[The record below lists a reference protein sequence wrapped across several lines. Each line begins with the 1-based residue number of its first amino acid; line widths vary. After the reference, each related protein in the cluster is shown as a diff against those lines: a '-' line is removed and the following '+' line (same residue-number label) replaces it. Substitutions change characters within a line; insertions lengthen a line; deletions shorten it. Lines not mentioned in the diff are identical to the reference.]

1 MNKTERLSFIE
12 SLIKQKSVGRVE
24 VDAAG
29 IEEEKTLALAN
40 DSDSS
45 IEDEENK
52 GSFISPALVEATEKL
67 RPMRED
73 GEESFLLTAKEKSI
87 LCQELGKQKL
97 FSGLKVAQVVGDEEK
112 IDLDSINLEELIN
125 FANAS

>member
-12 SLIKQKSVGRVE
+12 NLIKNKSVGRVE

-29 IEEEKTLALAN
+29 IEEEKNLALAN

-45 IEDEENK
+45 IEDEEN
-52 GSFISPALVEATEKL
+52 SPFVSPALVGATEKL

-87 LCQELGKQKL
+87 LCRELGKQKL
-97 FSGLKVAQVVGDEEK
+97 FSGLKVAQPVGDEGK
-112 IDLDSINLEELIN
+112 VDMDSINIEELVN